1 HRHGDEPDL
10 HDGANHDRYNEPA
23 SRRLTH

>member
-1 HRHGDEPDL
+1 EPDL